1 MPKNNIGGIEIGLLT
16 VDFSN
21 ERVNV
26 KDSKIFSTEGR
37 EFDTVIPVYPGNER
51 PAKVNSKIKKT
62 DATKKKATTV
72 AKKKT
77 TKKEQ
82 KEDESR

>member
-21 ERVNV
+21 ERVKV

-37 EFDTVIPVYPGNER
+37 EFDTVIPV
-51 PAKVNSKIKKT
+51 
-62 DATKKKATTV
+62 
-72 AKKKT
+72 
-77 TKKEQ
+77 
-82 KEDESR
+82 